1 MSRVKLDY
9 PGICNYNRQKTET
22 EVTHMAKRFRMST
35 ALDVDDLL
43 MECIPYAIRLA
54 NEKYKFD
61 PPITIYEV
69 DRWGKLNSRADV
81 IFEFF
86 DDPEFYRNQP
96 VIKGAREFV
105 RKLSKMTDV
114 FVSTSIPPKYM
125 GIRAQRIM
133 DEFPEIPSEHI
144 YMGSRKDKL
153 DVDILF
159 DDGMHN
165 VFKSNASYPILMR
178 RPWNQSATG
187 MLAVNNYD
195 EFLKL
200 LEVITTS
207 YTYVEGTGEQP
218 NIVVLVGPSGSG
230 KRKIARALLDKSDRF
245 EMLVSYTT
253 KEPAENEED
262 WYTHISRDR
271 FFSMLESGGFFESTM
286 YAGHGFGSRKED
298 VDRILASG
306 KKVLAT
312 MDICGAM
319 ALKTNYSNVTTIYIK
334 QDRRS
339 LLSSILRK
347 DCSDEDKVNRIIAI
361 DDEKRNR
368 QICDQ
373 VVYHTG
379 INETADAI
387 LTMLDLK

>member
-1 MSRVKLDY
+1 MS
-9 PGICNYNRQKTET
+9 
-22 EVTHMAKRFRMST
+22 KRFRMST

-86 DDPEFYRNQP
+86 DDPEFYRTQP
-96 VIKGAREFV
+96 VISGAKEFV

-114 FVSTSIPPKYM
+114 FISTSIPPKFM
-125 GIRAQRIM
+125 GLRAERILE
-133 DEFPEIPSEHI
+133 EFPEIPPEHI

-153 DVDILF
+153 NVDILF

-165 VFKSNASYPILMR
+165 VFKSNAAYPILMR

-207 YTYVEGTGEQP
+207 YTYVEDADEATE
-218 NIVVLVGPSGSG
+218 ILVLVGPSGSG
-230 KRKIARALLDKSDRF
+230 KIQVARSLLEKTDRF
-245 EMLVSYTT
+245 EHLHSYST
-253 KEPAENEED
+253 KTPSAGDGSD
-262 WYTHISRDR
+262 WYRYISREDY
-271 FFSMLESGGFFESTM
+271 FALLEGGQFFESTM
-286 YAGHGFGSRKED
+286 YAGHGYGTRRDD
-298 VDRILASG
+298 VDRILAR
-306 KKVLAT
+306 KKIVLAS

-319 ALKTNYSNVTTIYIK
+319 ALKTNYRHVTTVYLK
-334 QDRRS
+334 RDRR
-339 LLSSILRK
+339 LLLRSILGK
-347 DCSDEDKVNRIIAI
+347 GCSDEDKVTRIIAI
-361 DDEKRNR
+361 DDEKRNAE
-368 QICDQ
+368 ICDHVVQ
-373 VVYHTG
+373 VDDPAAA
-379 INETADAI
+379 ADAI
-387 LTMLDLK
+387 ISLLHLE

>member
-1 MSRVKLDY
+1 M
-9 PGICNYNRQKTET
+9 G
-22 EVTHMAKRFRMST
+22 KRFRMST

-61 PPITIYEV
+61 PPLSIYEV
-69 DRWGKLNSRADV
+69 DRWGQLGTRADV

-86 DDPEFYRNQP
+86 NDPEFYRTQP
-96 VIKGAREFV
+96 VIKGAKEFV
-105 RKLSKMTDV
+105 RKLTKMTDV
-114 FVSTSIPPKYM
+114 FISTSIPPEYM

-133 DEFPEIPSEHI
+133 EEFPEIPPEHI

-207 YTYVEGTGEQP
+207 YTYVEGTDHQP
-218 NIVVLVGPSGSG
+218 EILVLVGPSGSG
-230 KRKIARALLDKSDRF
+230 KIQVAKELLEK
-245 EMLVSYTT
+245 TT
-253 KEPAENEED
+253 GYEKLIGYSTKAQTSPKEKE
-262 WYTHISRDR
+262 WYHYISRR
-271 FFSMLESGGFFESTM
+271 EYFRMLDGGQFFESTM
-286 YAGHGFGSRKED
+286 YAGHGYGTRKED
-298 VDRILASG
+298 VDNILASG
-306 KKVLAT
+306 KCVLAT

-319 ALKTNYSNVTTIYIK
+319 ALKTNYQNVTTVFIK
-334 QDRRS
+334 RDRRA
-339 LLSSILRK
+339 LLTSILQK
-347 DCSDEDKVNRIIAI
+347 SCSDEDKVTRIIAI
-361 DDEKRNR
+361 DDERRNAD
-368 QICDQ
+368 ICDH
-373 VVYHTG
+373 VVTG
-379 INETADAI
+379 DSHEEMAQHII
-387 LTMLDLK
+387 DLLHLK